1 MEAVNQF
8 EESRQENLNVEDQNQ
23 NLTEEK
29 KNLNQSSSL
38 EDADN
43 LMASAGFG
51 PIFKSILKETAKK
64 LSNKGS
70 GEQFLNQLKNTQGL
84 KQQELKWS
92 GLDDFLKDKK
102 SVTKEE
108 VKEFYRIIL

>member
-1 MEAVNQF
+1 
-8 EESRQENLNVEDQNQ
+8 
-23 NLTEEK
+23 
-29 KNLNQSSSL
+29 
-38 EDADN
+38 
-43 LMASAGFG
+43 MASAGFG
-51 PIFKSILKETAKK
+51 PVFKSILKETAKK

-102 SVTKEE
+102 TVTKEE
-108 VKEFYRIIL
+108 VQEF